1 MLLEAILR
9 HMEGREVIQRTSMAS
24 PRANTA

>member
-1 MLLEAILR
+1 MLLEAMLR

-24 PRANTA
+24 PRANPA